1 MATYERFE
9 DLPVWQAAA
18 DLYGFAESLL
28 SQPELDASPGWR
40 DHFDRATLAVSS
52 HLARGFERGTPAE
65 RFVAVREART
75 AAAEVRSLL
84 RVLERR
90 RISRDAQVP
99 VARLKALA
107 DSCATQLR
115 AYADSLQ
122 EAPAPASAMAFTP
135 APAVLTPA
143 PITPA
148 IAARPPELR
157 PPQVPSPKPSPDFGK
172 RTVQVARK
180 ILGIL
185 PHHSAK

>member
-1 MATYERFE
+1 MSMYERFE

-52 HLARGFERGTPAE
+52 HLARGCERGTPAE
-65 RFVAVREART
+65 RFVAVREARA

-122 EAPAPASAMAFTP
+122 EAPAPA
-135 APAVLTPA
+135 APAIV
-143 PITPA
+143 
-148 IAARPPELR
+148 ARPPELR
-157 PPQVPSPKPSPDFGK
+157 PPQAPTAQSSPDFRK
-172 RTVQVARK
+172 RTVEVARK

-185 PHHSAK
+185 PHHPVK